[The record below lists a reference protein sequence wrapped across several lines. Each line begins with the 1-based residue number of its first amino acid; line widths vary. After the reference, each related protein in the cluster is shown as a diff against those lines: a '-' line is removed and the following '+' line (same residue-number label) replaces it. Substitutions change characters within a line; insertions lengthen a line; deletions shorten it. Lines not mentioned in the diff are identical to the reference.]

1 MRLTRRRLTRRKLT
15 RMRLTRMRL
24 TRMRLTRRKLTRRKL
39 TRRNKKP
46 RSKKGTS
53 TLTKGNGMKEQKS
66 KLGGDG
72 GRRIILQIPY
82 CCCFVKLGDADDCL
96 TGMNILAERFAA
108 KSALVDWLCENLT
121 AFVKSQNQ
129 SAWPCRDPANA
140 IILFVLQRRN
150 FFFSI
155 LGIGDTLR
163 FLENSFSVCCKL
175 VHG

>member
-1 MRLTRRRLTRRKLT
+1 
-15 RMRLTRMRL
+15 
-24 TRMRLTRRKLTRRKL
+24 
-39 TRRNKKP
+39 
-46 RSKKGTS
+46 
-53 TLTKGNGMKEQKS
+53 MKEQKS

-72 GRRIILQIPY
+72 GGRIILKILY

-163 FLENSFSVCCKL
+163 FFKNSLSVCCKL